1 MSRWSQW
8 FKSSANVK
16 SRDEFDRARALV
28 DAIDRGGLP
37 LMPSKINDVASDLGL
52 EVWRYAPV
60 AETVERIR
68 DAFSRQKHQ
77 DSHFD

>member
-8 FKSSANVK
+8 FKSRANVK

-37 LMPSKINDVASDLGL
+37 LMPSKINDIARELGL
-52 EVWRYAPV
+52 EVSRKAPM
-60 AETVERIR
+60 AETIERIR
-68 DAFSRQKHQ
+68 AAVARHKHQ
-77 DSHFD
+77 DGHSD

>member
-37 LMPSKINDVASDLGL
+37 LMPSKINYIARELGL
-52 EVWRYAPV
+52 EVSRKAPM
-60 AETVERIR
+60 AETIERIR
-68 DAFSRQKHQ
+68 AAVARHKHQ
-77 DSHFD
+77 DGHSD

>member
-37 LMPSKINDVASDLGL
+37 LMPSKINDIARDLGL
-52 EVWRYAPV
+52 EVSRKAPM
-60 AETVERIR
+60 AETIERIR
-68 DAFSRQKHQ
+68 AAVARHKHQ
-77 DSHFD
+77 DGHSD

>member
-37 LMPSKINDVASDLGL
+37 LMPSKINDIARELGL
-52 EVWRYAPV
+52 EVSRKAPM
-60 AETVERIR
+60 AETIERIR
-68 DAFSRQKHQ
+68 AAVARHKHQ
-77 DSHFD
+77 DGHSD

>member
-8 FKSSANVK
+8 FKSSAK
-16 SRDEFDRARALV
+16 AQPRDEFDRARALV

-37 LMPSKINDVASDLGL
+37 LMPSKINDVARDLGL
-52 EVWRYAPV
+52 EVSRNAPV

-68 DAFSRQKHQ
+68 AAVARQKHQ

>member
-16 SRDEFDRARALV
+16 SCDEFDRARALV

-37 LMPSKINDVASDLGL
+37 LMPSKINDIARDLGL
-52 EVWRYAPV
+52 EVSRKAPM
-60 AETVERIR
+60 AETIERIR
-68 DAFSRQKHQ
+68 AAVARHKHQ
-77 DSHFD
+77 DGHSD

>member
-37 LMPSKINDVASDLGL
+37 LMPSKINDVARDLGL
-52 EVWRYAPV
+52 EVSRNAPV

-68 DAFSRQKHQ
+68 AAVARQKHQ
-77 DSHFD
+77 DSNFD

>member
-37 LMPSKINDVASDLGL
+37 LMPSKINDIARELGL
-52 EVWRYAPV
+52 EVSRKAPMT
-60 AETVERIR
+60 ETIERIR
-68 DAFSRQKHQ
+68 YNTDQGYKTVRWC
-77 DSHFD
+77 

>member
-37 LMPSKINDVASDLGL
+37 LMPSKINDIARELGL
-52 EVWRYAPV
+52 EVSRKAPMT
-60 AETVERIR
+60 ETIERIR
-68 DAFSRQKHQ
+68 AAVARQKHQ
-77 DSHFD
+77 DGHSD